1 MADSRPS
8 VRPDPPGVG
17 TVALACFS
25 LLSVAIVAGTSHV
38 LWPWIAF
45 GTIVMAGLT
54 GPIAHARTWD
64 WLFDRKSVSAGV
76 LMGCT
81 LIARDAAS
89 DRRIR
94 RGVDERRLRRR
105 HRRVGRND
113 RFVRAWFWE
122 VTVRHGGRLPAGTR
136 QIDARCVVRTGLTR
150 IDQSGN
156 YRHCVAASKSAYPV
170 GRKPITDRWDRPRRR
185 SNAGLYSPSPLV
197 VCSPADTH
205 VRSRCG

>member
-25 LLSVAIVAGTSHV
+25 LLSVAIVAGTRHV

-81 LIARDAAS
+81 LFAIGTPLLIGESAEAS
-89 DRRIR
+89 MSVVYG
-94 RGVDERRLRRR
+94 GVIGGS
-105 HRRVGRND
+105 VVTIGS
-113 RFVRAWFWE
+113 FVR
-122 VTVRHGGRLPAGTR
+122 GSGR
-136 QIDARCVVRTGLTR
+136 
-150 IDQSGN
+150 
-156 YRHCVAASKSAYPV
+156 
-170 GRKPITDRWDRPRRR
+170 
-185 SNAGLYSPSPLV
+185 
-197 VCSPADTH
+197 
-205 VRSRCG
+205 